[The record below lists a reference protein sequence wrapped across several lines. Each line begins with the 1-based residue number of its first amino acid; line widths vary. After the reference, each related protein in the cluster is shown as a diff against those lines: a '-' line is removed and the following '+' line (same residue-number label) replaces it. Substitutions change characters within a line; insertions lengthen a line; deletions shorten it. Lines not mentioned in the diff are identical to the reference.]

1 MSGAFE
7 QAWLL
12 LKSVFQPSQGE
23 LIGEGMNQMVYGMG
37 EDPDVTKVGHAGTV
51 LDMYHQNRFGA
62 LEPNLFASQQPILQR
77 LDLPVAAL
85 SRFQHQVPV
94 LSTQQRI
101 EPLYEGERDR
111 IRGRELA
118 QHLQELPNVGG
129 ILEATGV
136 ADAGPRNWGR
146 AEPQRGLPVRTIT
159 GDPADKG
166 HAIFHDA
173 MFYGPEN
180 PTDPVRRGTAYAARG
195 VPRRLGMDYQVP
207 EEQLDRFARALD
219 ELPFSRFIEPIE
231 QSTAEFNPRQVG
243 LLEDLLSPQEKELER
258 RLIQMGV
265 L

>member
-1 MSGAFE
+1 
-7 QAWLL
+7 
-12 LKSVFQPSQGE
+12 
-23 LIGEGMNQMVYGMG
+23 
-37 EDPDVTKVGHAGTV
+37 
-51 LDMYHQNRFGA
+51 
-62 LEPNLFASQQPILQR
+62 
-77 LDLPVAAL
+77 
-85 SRFQHQVPV
+85 
-94 LSTQQRI
+94 
-101 EPLYEGERDR
+101 
-111 IRGRELA
+111 
-118 QHLQELPNVGG
+118 
-129 ILEATGV
+129 
-136 ADAGPRNWGR
+136 
-146 AEPQRGLPVRTIT
+146 
-159 GDPADKG
+159 
-166 HAIFHDA
+166 